1 MCKIESNKNTF
12 ILLLENNLKCNF
24 FQTSSE
30 FASELAKR
38 GVTVSQYA
46 AQTYD
51 AVWAMAV
58 AISKSE
64 AFLNKKNVSF
74 AQYTHK
80 RQDLAYYLLGQMKEL
95 HFNGVSVII
104 YFQSIFYLFMH
115 LTI

>member
-1 MCKIESNKNTF
+1 MIYA
-12 ILLLENNLKCNF
+12 ILRVIF
-24 FQTSSE
+24 FVFLQTSSE
-30 FASELAKR
+30 FTSELVKR

-58 AISKSE
+58 AMSKSE

-80 RQDLAYYLLGQMKEL
+80 RQDLAYYLLGQMKDL
-95 HFNGVSVII
+95 HFNGVSVIECTLLH
-104 YFQSIFYLFMH
+104 FFESVM
-115 LTI
+115 